1 MGKFNLPD
9 PRTFDG
15 NIGGHWKHWRQELE
29 LCSVATEKDK
39 KENIVKSSIYLSC
52 IGLQGREIS
61 DTFSFSQEAAS
72 FDYKVIVQ
80 KFKTFAFLNKT

>member
-39 KENIVKSSIYLSC
+39 KENIVKSVFIYL
-52 IGLQGREIS
+52 
-61 DTFSFSQEAAS
+61 A
-72 FDYKVIVQ
+72 
-80 KFKTFAFLNKT
+80 